1 MKIVNGL
8 MCADVPLR
16 NYLLAHVIANC
27 NSVIHLAVLSSGE
40 VDFVIE
46 SYCVLISF

>member
-8 MCADVPLR
+8 MCAGGLR